1 MQNPVEETDIHQ
13 TSHHFVETLRR
24 EAIWRVVSVASARH
38 HRGEC
43 GVVQPDLASPS
54 SSADDRLASMKRA
67 TITIPDELEARLD
80 EYVRR
85 QEVPPA
91 LTAVVQAA
99 LREFLEK
106 RERPDRER
114 EVRPFRITPVAEK
127 DDEGERDVSINHD
140 KYFAEAAHKDS
151 FNEK

>member
-1 MQNPVEETDIHQ
+1 
-13 TSHHFVETLRR
+13 
-24 EAIWRVVSVASARH
+24 
-38 HRGEC
+38 
-43 GVVQPDLASPS
+43 
-54 SSADDRLASMKRA
+54 MKRA

-106 RERPDRER
+106 RDRFGGER
-114 EVRPFRITPVAEK
+114 EFRPFRITPVAEK
-127 DDEGERDVSINHD
+127 DDKGERDVSINHD
-140 KYFAEAAHKDS
+140 EYFAEAAREDS